1 MIYRGKNC
9 MKNFCESLRE
19 QAMKIINLRMKKKKK
34 LLKIEQQE
42 SYKNAE
48 FCYMSK
54 ESFKNKYVEDKK
66 YRKLRDHCN

>member
-1 MIYRGKNC
+1 MYEKLLWIFKRAGNEDNKFDN
-9 MKNFCESLRE
+9 E
-19 QAMKIINLRMKKKKK
+19 KKKN

-66 YRKLRDHCN
+66 YRKLRDHCIYRR